1 MKVNLSSFLQWKI
14 NIFLYRQLGW
24 RIAYLYINLLGA
36 LYFFIKRGETRTIKK
51 AVESVFGHQKSDAE
65 IKSLVRRVFRGI
77 LSHYQEK
84 LFVAYEE
91 PEKATNFLNRNVIS
105 KDLEILHEKRQKGNG
120 VILVTGHYGAI
131 EYIPT
136 LLAINDFPTS
146 MIAKFKTKQLKEK
159 IYSQAE
165 KYKINMI
172 DAQNTRNVVQSA
184 VKELRENRILITQCD
199 EIEEWRPSL
208 KKRISFLGRPTFLD
222 RTINI
227 LAKRAG
233 AEIVFG
239 VVHRYSLNK
248 YKLIMYD
255 YADMVRYLNER
266 STSSIG
272 ETLLKILEV
281 HIYANPDQWYQWK
294 QYLKIRTAP
303 PDGRA
308 EELNPS
314 LALKPLFDKAS

>member
-1 MKVNLSSFLQWKI
+1 
-14 NIFLYRQLGW
+14 
-24 RIAYLYINLLGA
+24 
-36 LYFFIKRGETRTIKK
+36 
-51 AVESVFGHQKSDAE
+51 
-65 IKSLVRRVFRGI
+65 
-77 LSHYQEK
+77 
-84 LFVAYEE
+84 VAYEE
-91 PEKATNFLNRNVIS
+91 PEKATNFLNRNIIS
-105 KDLEILHEKRQKGNG
+105 EDLEMLHEKRLKGNG

-266 STSSIG
+266 STASIG

-308 EELNPS
+308 KELNPT

>member
-24 RIAYLYINLLGA
+24 RIAYHYISLLGA

-105 KDLEILHEKRQKGNG
+105 KDLEILHEKRLKGKG